1 MDSNAE
7 GGIMRNLVFLAV
19 SIFTAP
25 ALSHGEFVI
34 CGERGVQYGPSIGFD
49 GTNFLV
55 TWTDGRDSLEQIY
68 AARVNTSGTVLD
80 PGGFPV
86 KTENDEQISSD
97 IAFDGTNYLVVWQ
110 FGC

>member
-1 MDSNAE
+1 MK
-7 GGIMRNLVFLAV
+7 NLIFLILL
-19 SIFTAP
+19 IFTVPMCIHA
-25 ALSHGEFVI
+25 EFVI
-34 CGERGVQYGPSIGFD
+34 CSERGVQYGPSIGFD

-68 AARVNTSGTVLD
+68 ASRVTPSGTVLD

-86 KTENDEQISSD
+86 KQENDEQVSSD
-97 IAFDGTNYLVVWQ
+97 VAFDGTNYLVVWQ